1 MARLETSS
9 IYKNKNKMDTINSF
23 INYKVVFR
31 NTFFFFFFL
40 KRNTVIGQWTL
51 LAVLATGNLMV
62 ILNHQ

>member
-1 MARLETSS
+1 MARLETSY
-9 IYKNKNKMDTINSF
+9 IYKNKNKMDAINSF

-31 NTFFFFFFL
+31 NTFFFL